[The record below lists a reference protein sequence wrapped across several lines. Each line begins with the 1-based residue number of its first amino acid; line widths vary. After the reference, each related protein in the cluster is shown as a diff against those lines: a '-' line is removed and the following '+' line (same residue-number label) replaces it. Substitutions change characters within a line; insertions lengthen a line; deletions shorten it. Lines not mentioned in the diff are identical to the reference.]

1 MTSSPRDN
9 PAPRTP
15 EHSSSPIRRAPPGRL
30 APVVLVTGKG
40 GVGKTTIAAG
50 LAVLDAELHGR
61 SVLVELG
68 DGQSGERALAG
79 APGGV
84 EHLVIR
90 PDEAIQ
96 RGAAPLFG
104 SAVLARIALGNFAMR
119 PLLRAAPA
127 IRELAML
134 ESVRQIAAERPG
146 VRVVVDMPATGHSVA
161 WLRVPQQGKDFLGE
175 GRLFDLCDRVGR
187 ELLSPAHASIVVVT
201 LPERLVLEETL
212 ELCSA
217 IERDAGMSVARLV
230 VNHMPVALPEAAL
243 RDAAARAVSG
253 PLAASFAELTRVL
266 EARVAISEAARVA
279 LETLVDSAHAL
290 WHLPRAPID
299 PSARDVA
306 RWLRAAGAG

>member
-1 MTSSPRDN
+1 MPQHPTTSPR
-9 PAPRTP
+9 P
-15 EHSSSPIRRAPPGRL
+15 L

-50 LAVLDAELHGR
+50 LAVLGTKMHGK
-61 SVLVELG
+61 SALVEFG
-68 DGQSGERALAG
+68 DGQSGKRALAG
-79 APGGV
+79 APRGV

-96 RGAAPLFG
+96 HGATPLFG
-104 SAVLARIALGNFAMR
+104 SAILAKIALGNFAMR

-161 WLRVPQQGKDFLGE
+161 WLRVPRQGKDFLGE
-175 GRLFDLCDRVGR
+175 GRLFDLCDRIGK

-243 RDAAARAVSG
+243 RDAAARAKSG

-266 EARVAISEAARVA
+266 EARVATSAAAFTA
-279 LETLVDSAHAL
+279 LEALVHSDHAL
-290 WHLPRAPID
+290 WHIPRAPID
-299 PSARDVA
+299 PSALDVA
-306 RWLRAAGAG
+306 RWLRAEGAG

>member
-1 MTSSPRDN
+1 MPDHTTSPPRK
-9 PAPRTP
+9 PPPR
-15 EHSSSPIRRAPPGRL
+15 RL

-61 SVLVELG
+61 AALVEFG
-68 DGQSGERALAG
+68 DGQSGKRALAG
-79 APGGV
+79 APRSV

-90 PDEAIQ
+90 PDDAIQ

-104 SAVLARIALGNFAMR
+104 SAIVAKIALGNFAMK

-161 WLRVPQQGKDFLGE
+161 WLRVPRQGKDFLGE
-175 GRLFDLCDRVGR
+175 GRLFDLCDRVGK

-212 ELCSA
+212 ELCAA
-217 IERDAGMSVARLV
+217 IARDAGMSVARIV
-230 VNHMPVALPEAAL
+230 VNRMPVALPEAAL
-243 RDAAARAVSG
+243 RDAAARAESG

-266 EARVAISEAARVA
+266 QERVAISTAALASLEA
-279 LETLVDSAHAL
+279 LVDNDHAL
-290 WHLPRAPID
+290 WHIPLAPID
-299 PSARDVA
+299 PSAQDVA
-306 RWLRAAGAG
+306 RWLRGEGAG

>member
-1 MTSSPRDN
+1 MPDRTSSRSR
-9 PAPRTP
+9 RTP
-15 EHSSSPIRRAPPGRL
+15 PRRL

-50 LAVLDAELHGR
+50 LAVLDAELHGK
-61 SVLVELG
+61 SALVEFG
-68 DGQSGERALAG
+68 DGQSGKRALVG
-79 APGGV
+79 APRGV

-104 SAVLARIALGNFAMR
+104 SAILAKIALGNFAMK

-161 WLRVPQQGKDFLGE
+161 WLRVPRQGKDFLGE
-175 GRLFDLCDRVGR
+175 GRLFDLCDRIGK

-217 IERDAGMSVARLV
+217 IERDAGMSVARIV
-230 VNHMPVALPEAAL
+230 VNHMPVAVAEAAL

-266 EARVAISEAARVA
+266 EARLAISTAALA
-279 LETLVDSAHAL
+279 SLSALVDSAHAL
-290 WHLPRAPID
+290 WHLPHAPVD
-299 PSARDVA
+299 PSAQDVA
-306 RWLRAAGAG
+306 RWLRGEGAG

>member
-1 MTSSPRDN
+1 MPDRATPL
-9 PAPRTP
+9 AQRTP
-15 EHSSSPIRRAPPGRL
+15 PRRL

-50 LAVLDAELHGR
+50 LAVLDAELHGK
-61 SVLVELG
+61 SALVEFG
-68 DGQSGERALAG
+68 DGQSGKRALAG
-79 APGGV
+79 APRGV

-90 PDEAIQ
+90 PDDAIQ

-104 SAVLARIALGNFAMR
+104 SAILARIALGNFAMR

-134 ESVRQIAAERPG
+134 EAVRQIAAERPG
-146 VRVVVDMPATGHSVA
+146 VRIVVDMPATGHSVA
-161 WLRVPQQGKDFLGE
+161 WLRVPRQGKDFLGE
-175 GRLFDLCDRVGR
+175 GRLFDLCDRVGK

-212 ELCSA
+212 ELCAA
-217 IERDAGMSVARLV
+217 IARDAGMSVARIV
-230 VNHMPVALPEAAL
+230 VNRMPVALPEAAL

-266 EARVAISEAARVA
+266 EARVAIRTAALASLEA
-279 LETLVDSAHAL
+279 LVDDDHAL
-290 WHLPRAPID
+290 WRMPLAPID
-299 PSARDVA
+299 PSSQDVA
-306 RWLRAAGAG
+306 RWLRGEGAG

>member
-1 MTSSPRDN
+1 MPDHTTSPPRK
-9 PAPRTP
+9 PPPR
-15 EHSSSPIRRAPPGRL
+15 RL

-61 SVLVELG
+61 AALVEFG
-68 DGQSGERALAG
+68 DGQSGKRALAG
-79 APGGV
+79 APRSV

-90 PDEAIQ
+90 PDDAIQ

-104 SAVLARIALGNFAMR
+104 SAIVAKIALGNFAMK

-161 WLRVPQQGKDFLGE
+161 WLRVPRQGKDFLGE
-175 GRLFDLCDRVGR
+175 GRLFDLCDRVGK

-212 ELCSA
+212 ELCAA
-217 IERDAGMSVARLV
+217 IARDAGMSVARIV
-230 VNHMPVALPEAAL
+230 VNRMPVALPEAAL
-243 RDAAARAVSG
+243 RDAAARAESG

-266 EARVAISEAARVA
+266 QERVAISTAALASLEA
-279 LETLVDSAHAL
+279 LVDSDHAL
-290 WHLPRAPID
+290 WHIPLAPID
-299 PSARDVA
+299 PSAQDVA
-306 RWLRAAGAG
+306 RWLRGEGAG

>member
-1 MTSSPRDN
+1 MPERATSSPR
-9 PAPRTP
+9 
-15 EHSSSPIRRAPPGRL
+15 RL
-30 APVVLVTGKG
+30 APVILVTGKG

-50 LAVLDAELHGR
+50 LAVLDAEIHGK
-61 SVLVELG
+61 SALVEFG
-68 DGQSGERALAG
+68 DGQSGKRALTG
-79 APGGV
+79 APRGV

-96 RGAAPLFG
+96 HGATPLFG
-104 SAVLARIALGNFAMR
+104 SAILAKIALGNFAMR

-161 WLRVPQQGKDFLGE
+161 WLRVPRQGKDFLGE
-175 GRLFDLCDRVGR
+175 GRLFDLCDRVGK
-187 ELLSPAHASIVVVT
+187 ELLSAARASIIVVT

-217 IERDAGMSVARLV
+217 IERDAGMNVARIV

-243 RDAAARAVSG
+243 REAAARSKSG
-253 PLAASFAELTRVL
+253 PLAASFAELARVL
-266 EARVAISEAARVA
+266 EARVTASAAALTA
-279 LETLVDSAHAL
+279 LEALVHSDHAL
-290 WHLPRAPID
+290 WRIPRAPID
-299 PSARDVA
+299 PSAQDVA
-306 RWLRAAGAG
+306 RWLRAEGAA